1 MFLPTMPVSRCVS
14 CDDCP
19 GATLVEC
26 RVLNAMF
33 RALHQTKGWML
44 HELRALGMR

>member
-1 MFLPTMPVSRCVS
+1 MFHTTMPVSRCVS

-19 GATLVEC
+19 GAASVGC

-33 RALHQTKGWML
+33 RALHQTKGLML
-44 HELRALGMR
+44 IEPRV